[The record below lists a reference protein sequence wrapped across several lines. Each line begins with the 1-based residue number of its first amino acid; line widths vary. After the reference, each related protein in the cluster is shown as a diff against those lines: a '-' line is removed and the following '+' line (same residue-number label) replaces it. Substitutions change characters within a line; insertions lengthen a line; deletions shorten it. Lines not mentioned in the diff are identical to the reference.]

1 MANRYR
7 QLVNLT
13 TVDLRIRASDQSVV
27 CLSCSGE
34 LKLAPHSS
42 VTYPEHHIYYH
53 GGETSDDTVIP
64 VLPAFKWTLDTTSP
78 GYQVLENLASD
89 DFAVISPEVAQFI
102 SLTSDTQW
110 RPKARLFIAE
120 RDSVQGVSQLRW
132 IW

>member
-13 TVDLRIRASDQSVV
+13 AVELRIRASDQSVV

-34 LKLAPHSS
+34 LKLALHSS
-42 VTYPEHHIYYH
+42 VTYPEHHIFYH
-53 GGETSDDTVIP
+53 WRAIGDDTVIP
-64 VLPAFKWTLDTTSP
+64 VLPAFKWRLDTTSP
-78 GYQVLENLASD
+78 GYQVLENLSSD

-102 SLTSDTQW
+102 SLTGDTLR

-120 RDSVQGVSQLRW
+120 PDSVQGVSQLRW